1 MTALACIALILC
13 VIFLMMGQ
21 GVGPFTNEPWLK
33 LHLWFRKLGSY
44 TKLGINLLSILVA
57 LFCSAILVGFI
68 K

>member
-1 MTALACIALILC
+1 
-13 VIFLMMGQ
+13 MMGQ